1 MSRGF
6 CLPGRSQESGAAD
19 HLRRNGRAREHVHD
33 VAHPAMTEPWVRGMV
48 CKAPR
53 KLGRTTVAVDD
64 PATLGSKYLRMSNLS
79 TIELTAERCEVECI
93 HPEHVAPLI
102 GRVIS
107 HDIADEVAST
117 FALLADPTRARIL
130 HALSLSD
137 ELCVCDLAALLGITE
152 SALSHQLRLLR
163 LNRVV
168 TRRKAGRIM
177 YYRIADHHVSHILSD
192 GVRHA
197 TEDVVGEAE

>member
-1 MSRGF
+1 MS
-6 CLPGRSQESGAAD
+6 
-19 HLRRNGRAREHVHD
+19 
-33 VAHPAMTEPWVRGMV
+33 
-48 CKAPR
+48 K
-53 KLGRTTVAVDD
+53 
-64 PATLGSKYLRMSNLS
+64 LS
-79 TIELTAERCEVECI
+79 TMDLTLERCEVECI
-93 HPEHVAPLI
+93 HPEDVAPLI

-107 HDIADEVAST
+107 QDVADEAAAT

-130 HALSLSD
+130 HALFLTD
-137 ELCVCDLAALLGITE
+137 ELCVCDLAVLLGITE

-177 YYRIADHHVSHILSD
+177 YYRLADHHVQHILSD

-197 TEDVVGEAE
+197 TESVGAEPD